1 MLFDKTKIMLSVR
14 DWIWVGC
21 IVAGL
26 AFTNGMMSSRVTA
39 IESQIKDLDMLRIDA
54 RLSVIEVQVKEI
66 NQKLYTVLIA
76 DGYMKQSWIFFLK
89 IFYGCFKFRD
99 ISRINC
105 ISFKCFYQSDNIY
118 FSTYILLYS

>member
-1 MLFDKTKIMLSVR
+1 MLSVR

-39 IESQIKDLDMLRIDA
+39 IESQIKDLDMLPIDA

-66 NQKLYTVLIA
+66 NQKLDTVLSA
-76 DGYMKQSWIFFLK
+76 D
-89 IFYGCFKFRD
+89 
-99 ISRINC
+99 
-105 ISFKCFYQSDNIY
+105 
-118 FSTYILLYS
+118 

>member
-1 MLFDKTKIMLSVR
+1 MLSVR

-26 AFTNGMMSSRVTA
+26 AFTNGMMSSLVTA

-66 NQKLYTVLIA
+66 NQKLDTVLSA
-76 DGYMKQSWIFFLK
+76 D
-89 IFYGCFKFRD
+89 
-99 ISRINC
+99 
-105 ISFKCFYQSDNIY
+105 
-118 FSTYILLYS
+118 

>member
-1 MLFDKTKIMLSVR
+1 MLSVR

-26 AFTNGMMSSRVTA
+26 AFTYGMMSSRVTA

-66 NQKLYTVLIA
+66 NQKLDTVLSA
-76 DGYMKQSWIFFLK
+76 D
-89 IFYGCFKFRD
+89 
-99 ISRINC
+99 
-105 ISFKCFYQSDNIY
+105 
-118 FSTYILLYS
+118 